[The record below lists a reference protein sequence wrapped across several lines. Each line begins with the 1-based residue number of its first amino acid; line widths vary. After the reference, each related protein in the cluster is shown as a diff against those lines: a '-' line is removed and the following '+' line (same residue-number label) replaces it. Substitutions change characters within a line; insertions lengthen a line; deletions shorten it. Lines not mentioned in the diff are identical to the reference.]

1 MVNVMVNGDYMVI
14 FIVVN
19 LSIVTHYINLPSV
32 KHNYGE
38 SPFWTGK
45 STMFMAVFSSY
56 VKLPV
61 VNSG

>member
-1 MVNVMVNGDYMVI
+1 MVNVMVNVMVNGDYMVI

-38 SPFWTGK
+38 SPF
-45 STMFMAVFSSY
+45 
-56 VKLPV
+56 
-61 VNSG
+61 